1 MEVIWEQEW
10 KTLEEQ
16 MQMDIESRAK
26 AQHILNHYNALG
38 LLLKKQAT
46 DPDLLM
52 SLYSP
57 SAILTVC
64 NKFERTV
71 VGMREGSNDPRMFEG
86 IDILKREVLKRYP
99 DVNVIQ
105 TAKL

>member
-1 MEVIWEQEW
+1 
-10 KTLEEQ
+10 
-16 MQMDIESRAK
+16 MDIESRAK
-26 AQHILNHYNALG
+26 AQHVLNHYNALG

-52 SLYSP
+52 SLYTP

-64 NKFERTV
+64 NKFERVV
-71 VGMREGSNDPRMFEG
+71 VGMREGANDPRHFEG
-86 IDILKREVLKRYP
+86 IDILKQEVLKRYP
-99 DVNVIQ
+99 DVKVIQ